1 MTAQQHGSEW
11 RFAVTDPD
19 GFLILAGIT
28 RRRPTRPTPPPRR
41 CRGGVVELHI
51 PATLLAELAGDA
63 ETCGE
68 WAGVIADIARQYTRR
83 DQLTAAL
90 AARPDDRL
98 AHAALRRHVQIR
110 DRRCVAPGCRRPAR
124 RCQLDH
130 TTDYARGGLTLAG
143 NSGPLCLRDHVMKTE
158 GGWQL
163 EQPEP
168 GLFHWISPLGRSYW
182 TRGEP
187 IDPPDPDPCPR
198 PVDPEDPDG
207 GMSRTRWWG
216 GPSMQRPPPAP
227 DPPPPPPA
235 APPEDDEPP
244 F

>member
-1 MTAQQHGSEW
+1 MTAQQHESEW

-28 RRRPTRPTPPPRR
+28 RRRPTRPTPPTRR

-83 DQLTAAL
+83 DHLTAAL

-98 AHAALRRHVQIR
+98 AHIALRRHVQIR

-168 GLFHWISPLGRSYW
+168 GLFHWTSPLGRSYW

-198 PVDPEDPDG
+198 PVEPDEPDAP
-207 GMSRTRWWG
+207 STRWMN
-216 GPSMQRPPPAP
+216 GPTMQRPPP
-227 DPPPPPPA
+227 PPTPEPPPPA
-235 APPEDDEPP
+235 PTAPPEDDEPP

>member
-1 MTAQQHGSEW
+1 
-11 RFAVTDPD
+11 
-19 GFLILAGIT
+19 
-28 RRRPTRPTPPPRR
+28 
-41 CRGGVVELHI
+41 
-51 PATLLAELAGDA
+51 
-63 ETCGE
+63 
-68 WAGVIADIARQYTRR
+68 
-83 DQLTAAL
+83 
-90 AARPDDRL
+90 
-98 AHAALRRHVQIR
+98 
-110 DRRCVAPGCRRPAR
+110 
-124 RCQLDH
+124 
-130 TTDYARGGLTLAG
+130 
-143 NSGPLCLRDHVMKTE
+143 LCLRDHVMKTE

-198 PVDPEDPDG
+198 PVDPEDLDAPW
-207 GMSRTRWWG
+207 TRWWG